1 MRRARAAHGLGVLL
15 AALGAE
21 AAEPPACPPEAPAYK
36 FLRFDES
43 YTYLKRPE
51 CPVDDFDAIKFR
63 SLGIGDARISFGADF
78 RVRMETGQDLRYY
91 AAPPNTRNDV
101 LQRYH
106 GHVDLRIDDS
116 LRFFG
121 ELKVAETAGRP
132 VPIPTYVDGLDVHQ
146 AFVEWKG
153 GGTQARLGRQEF
165 VFGSG
170 RRLFPRNGPNVR
182 GSYDAARVTQQVG
195 AWTLDLLAFKPVS
208 IDPGSFDDVSVD
220 GQRFWVVHG
229 TGPAPLFGL
238 RTDLYYIGLERDG
251 ARYVQ
256 GVADE
261 RRHSIGARLFGRRGA
276 WDHDHEV
283 TLQTGTFG
291 NGDVR
296 AWAAEGEVG
305 YTLLDMATRP
315 RVSLRYNA
323 GSGDR
328 DPADPNLET
337 FYAMFPRGGIT
348 TEVFGFSPANLLH
361 LRLAL
366 EQRVTPRLGIV
377 VSADGVWR
385 TSVRDGLYGA
395 GGNVMIVGPASRSRY
410 VGWDVDTTV
419 NWRLSRQVVL
429 GFSAGYFRN
438 GTFSREAGLSER
450 QWFFAPVVS
459 IQL

>member
-1 MRRARAAHGLGVLL
+1 MRSRVASCGIAALL
-15 AALGAE
+15 ASAGPE
-21 AAEPPACPPEAPAYK
+21 AADPACPPEAPAYR

-51 CPVDDFDAIKFR
+51 CAVDEFDAIKFR
-63 SLGIGDARISFGADF
+63 GLGIGEARISFGADL

-91 AAPPNTRNDV
+91 PAPPNTRNDV

-106 GHVDLRIDDS
+106 AHVDLRIDDS

-121 ELKVAETAGRP
+121 ELKVAEVAGRP
-132 VPIPTYVDGLDVHQ
+132 VPIPTDEDGLDVHQ

-153 GGTQARLGRQEF
+153 ASTQARLGRQELM
-165 VFGSG
+165 FGSG

-182 GSYDAARVTQQVG
+182 GSYDAARVTQQWSG
-195 AWTLDLLAFKPVS
+195 WTVDLLAFKPVS

-220 GQRFWVVHG
+220 AQRFWVAYG
-229 TGPAPLFGL
+229 TGPVPIWGL

-251 ARYVQ
+251 ARFAQ
-256 GVADE
+256 GLADE
-261 RRHSIGARLFGRRGA
+261 RRHSVGARLFGRRGA
-276 WDHDHEV
+276 WDHDHEA
-283 TLQTGTFG
+283 TLQAGTFG
-291 NGDVR
+291 SGDIR
-296 AWAAEGEVG
+296 AWAFEGEVG
-305 YTLLDMATRP
+305 YTVPDAPTRP
-315 RVSLRYNA
+315 RVSIRYNA

-328 DPADPNLET
+328 DPANPNLET

-361 LRLAL
+361 LRLGI
-366 EQRVTPRLGIV
+366 EQRITPRLGVI

-395 GGNVMIVGPASRSRY
+395 GGNVMIAGHASRSRY
-410 VGWDVDTTV
+410 VGWDVDTTI
-419 NWRLSRQVVL
+419 NWRLTRQVVI
-429 GFSAGYFRN
+429 GVSAGYFRN

-450 QWFFAPVVS
+450 QWFFAPVISV
-459 IQL
+459 QL